1 MDYLFTKQDTVLV
14 LCFLVYAG
22 LTFFQLQKMLVLS
35 KFGQFVS
42 PRKSLWLVARVV
54 LILPLLWTVKYF
66 I

>member
-1 MDYLFTKQDTVLV
+1 MNYLFTKQDTVLV

-22 LTFFQLQKMLVLS
+22 LTFFQFQKMLVLS
-35 KFGQFVS
+35 QFGQSIS
-42 PRKSLWLVARVV
+42 PSRSLWLVARVV

>member
-1 MDYLFTKQDTVLV
+1 MNYLFTEQDTVLV

-22 LTFFQLQKMLVLS
+22 LTFVQLQKMLVLS
-35 KFGQFVS
+35 QLGRSIS
-42 PRKSLWLVARVV
+42 PRRSLWLVARVV